1 MANGQLS
8 DDEIL
13 ARVLSKSRDA
23 VGWCQQ
29 KLSNERERVA
39 RYLNGE
45 WPRRN
50 SEGSSSFV
58 SPDVY
63 DSVRMQQSQL
73 LEVFA
78 AGDHIAK
85 FDPDSQM
92 NIADCTVATEY
103 ASYVIFRKNDG
114 YQIFSDVIYNGLTA
128 RAGVAKV
135 YWEEKFEYTE
145 EKFDGIDEMTAHGLA
160 AHDEVDEFEATQNS
174 MDGSYSGTL
183 VRKKDCS
190 RVAIDVLMPE
200 EFLIDQMAR
209 SVETATYVGHRTPKT
224 RADLID
230 MGYDKKLVMS
240 LPTDDAKELLFSP
253 EVLARTGPTKAAE
266 TYDNEIQDDLAYL
279 VYYESYVRMR
289 IDNNKGVRL
298 YKICHA
304 GNKLLDKP
312 QEVDKAPFLAY
323 VPLPVPGVFYGDNFA
338 NRVVPVQNAKTVLMR
353 GILDHTSITTN
364 PRYAVVNGGLAN
376 PRELL
381 DNRLG
386 GIVNVRRPDSVAPL
400 PQANLNPYVYQ
411 TLTLLD
417 TANEKSTGIS
427 ALSMGLNKD
436 AISTQ
441 NSKGLVDNMMKASGQ
456 RAKIMARNF
465 ADHFLVPLMIEVIR
479 LAILHVKQPE
489 FIEVGGAPLQCNVQD
504 WTDRKTCTVSQHL
517 GYGEKDTAA
526 ADLMQGYQGMAQDPV
541 IAHMFGPPQRYEML
555 KDIAKLKGF
564 NRFQAYLDP
573 NAPPPQPQQQ
583 IDPVKMMDAQ
593 SKQTVAQAA
602 MVGAQTQQFKEQ
614 RLAVHDQDKINLQR
628 QDMLL
633 KASDHTRT
641 NDRQDA
647 ETAHR
652 IVNDNDQLKL
662 QAAQTAL
669 DIHHQAADRALDAHN
684 AAADRAQT
692 AHDNH
697 QNRMQASQDRA
708 ADRKAK
714 AKATISE

>member
-1 MANGQLS
+1 MAKGQLT

-13 ARVLSKSRDA
+13 ARVLSKSKDA
-23 VGWCQQ
+23 VGWAQQ
-29 KLSNERERVA
+29 KLSTERERVA
-39 RYLNGE
+39 KYLNGE

-92 NIADCTVATEY
+92 SVSDCLVATEY
-103 ASYVIFRKNDG
+103 ASYCIWRKNDG

-128 RAGVAKV
+128 RAGVAKI
-135 YWEEKFEYTE
+135 YWCDDYEHTEEKFE
-145 EKFDGIDEMTAHGLA
+145 GIDEGTAQGVA
-160 AHDEVDEFEATQNS
+160 AHDDVHEFDGTQDPMS
-174 MDGSYSGTL
+174 GLYSGTL
-183 VRKKDCS
+183 TRKKDTS
-190 RVAIDVLMPE
+190 YVAIDVLLPE
-200 EFLIDQMAR
+200 EFLIDPMAR
-209 SVETATYVGHRTPKT
+209 HIGQASYCAHRTPKT
-224 RADLID
+224 RAELID
-230 MGYDKKLVMS
+230 MGFDKKLVAD

-266 TYDNEIQDDLAYL
+266 TYDDAIQSDMDYL
-279 VYYESYVRMR
+279 VYFESYVRMK
-289 IDNNKGVRL
+289 IDPAKGVRL

-304 GNKLLDKP
+304 GQKLLDEP

-338 NRVVPVQNAKTVLMR
+338 ARVVPVQNAKTVLMR

-400 PQANLNPYVYQ
+400 PQAPLNPYIYQ

-427 ALSMGLNKD
+427 ALSQGLNKD

-441 NSKGLVDNMMKASGQ
+441 NSQGLVDNMMKASGQ

-517 GYGEKDTAA
+517 GYGEQDMAA
-526 ADLMQGYQGMAQDPV
+526 NELMQGYHGMAQDPA

-564 NRFQAYLDP
+564 TRFQAYLNP
-573 NAPPPQPQQQ
+573 NAPPPQPQPQ
-583 IDPVKMMDAQ
+583 DPAKMLA
-593 SKQTVAQAA
+593 AQAA
-602 MVGAQTQQFKEQ
+602 MTTAQAAQAKVQTDQYKEQ
-614 RLAVHDQDKINLQR
+614 RLAVHDQDKIDLQR
-628 QDMLL
+628 QQMSL
-633 KASDHTRT
+633 KGMTDART
-641 NDRQDA
+641 SDRQDA
-647 ETAHR
+647 DTAHK
-652 IVNDNDQLKL
+652 IVHDNAQLDLEK
-662 QAAQTAL
+662 AQ
-669 DIHHQAADRALDAHN
+669 IALDAHN
-684 AAADRAQT
+684 QHMNLSQT

-697 QNRMQASQDRA
+697 MNRLHTSYENEQNRQSSERQ
-708 ADRKAK
+708 AK
-714 AKATISE
+714 AKSQQKATIRE